1 MSSAPSFIAGFI
13 SDLIDDHIDGLDT
26 KEERVE
32 WLQKSLRCL
41 SDFQEAMEE
50 LYDFYCDSVLA
61 ASDSDPLIRAV
72 KQDMRD
78 EPAIRWL
85 YDYCV
90 NELNHLK

>member
-1 MSSAPSFIAGFI
+1 MDAKPSRIAVFI
-13 SDLIDDHIDGLDT
+13 SDLIDSHIDGLDT
-26 KEERVE
+26 DEERVE
-32 WLQKSLRCL
+32 WLQNSTRCL
-41 SDFQEAMEE
+41 YDFQHAMEE
-50 LYDFYCDSVLA
+50 LYDSYCDNCLS